1 MKDIRECFEDTRDI
15 VDLISESRIDE
26 GLKDFLNVI
35 KDKFKKAWVYL
46 KGVVVQFG
54 TYFLPVN
61 DEGEVEPAI
70 SPLTAGAAYKSGNI
84 NKDNTL
90 VVMDKEGARIT
101 GCRTK
106 YKDGE
111 KLYGSGN
118 SIKYWERMITESVK
132 EETPINEVKMHT
144 EDPEAKYNI
153 IVDNKELQDEI
164 ERCIKNPKRARLMIW
179 GAPGIGKTAIL
190 MNVVKSIQKTVPDY
204 QFIFKT
210 LSNETPDN
218 FTLPTYVEV
227 DGQRKADD
235 IPKTWLPVYKPSGN
249 EMKDKM
255 LDEKC
260 GKGLLFIDELSRATP
275 QVQNVILPLINEG
288 KFNGNNLGSGWSIVC
303 ASNRA
308 EDEVSGQTTIG
319 SALGNRFL
327 QVYYEPCVNSWR
339 DWADKQNF
347 ISPLLLQWLSLP
359 ESEELSGGKYFYMDP
374 NEEYEN
380 ASSST
385 LMCTPRSWTN
395 AMRVLAEYSHTGTL
409 EGFSIFDIPTRI
421 IARALNMAIPAS
433 AVDSFLAFLS
443 VVQSIGDFDR
453 AVYEVWKNGGKNFKI
468 KKQDMMKISLP
479 VAQLICTAHSK
490 ELPSGEEFKSLCNW
504 LIDQNSDQLTSYTLD
519 VFKNVFLASLPDSLR
534 DKAMVIPLK
543 LSKSPDESTKAL
555 MSSVFAPFLKAWNI
569 TLEEVPDYYPGLAAL
584 NKKYGEIFR
593 STVIDGKDGL
603 D

>member
-1 MKDIRECFEDTRDI
+1 MKDIRECFEDARDI
-15 VDLISESRIDE
+15 QDLVSESRVDE

-35 KDKFKKAWVYL
+35 KDKFKKAWIYL
-46 KGVVVQFG
+46 KGVVTQIG
-54 TYFLPVN
+54 MYFLPV
-61 DEGEVEPAI
+61 DENGNIEPAI
-70 SPLTAGAAYKSGNI
+70 SPLTAGAAYKGGAIDKN
-84 NKDNTL
+84 NTL

-106 YKDGE
+106 YSDGE

-118 SIKYWERMITESVK
+118 SIKYWERMINESMETEV
-132 EETPINEVKMHT
+132 PINEVKMHT

-235 IPKTWLPVYKPSGN
+235 IPKTWLPVYKPTGN
-249 EMKDKM
+249 KMKDDL

-288 KFNGNNLGSGWSIVC
+288 KFNGSNLGSGWSIVC

-385 LMCTPRSWTN
+385 LMCTPRAWTN

-421 IARALNMAIPAS
+421 IARSLNMAVPAS

-479 VAQLICTAHSK
+479 VAQLLCTAHSK
-490 ELPSGEEFKSLCNW
+490 ELPTSDEFKSLCNW

-519 VFKNVFLASLPDSLR
+519 VFKNVFLSSLSDDLR

-555 MSSVFAPFLKAWNI
+555 MRSVFAPFLNAWNI
-569 TLEEVPDYYPGLAAL
+569 SLEEVPDYYPGLAAL
-584 NKKYGEIFR
+584 NKKYGEVFR
-593 STVIDGKDGL
+593 STIIDGKDGL